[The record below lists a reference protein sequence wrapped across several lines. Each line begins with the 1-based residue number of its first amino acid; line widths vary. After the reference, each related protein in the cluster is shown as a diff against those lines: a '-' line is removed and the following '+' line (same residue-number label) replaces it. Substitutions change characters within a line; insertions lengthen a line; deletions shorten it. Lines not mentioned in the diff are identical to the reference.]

1 METHVIAYYAGFFD
15 GEGSVFVQTY
25 KDRHGKE
32 RKRLTATLTQV
43 DRLVLDNLVEL
54 LGCGK
59 VYEKGDK
66 RALSNGWKLC
76 YSVRFTDRQARLLL
90 STIEPFLLVKKQK
103 VSELLDEFGRDT
115 VSRK

>member
-1 METHVIAYYAGFFD
+1 MIAYYAGFFD

-43 DRLVLDNLVEL
+43 DRQVLDNLVGL

-59 VYEKGDK
+59 VYKKGDN
-66 RALSNGWKLC
+66 RAIKNGWKIC
-76 YSVRFTDRQARLLL
+76 YHVRFTDRQARLLL
-90 STIEPFLLVKKQK
+90 GTIEPFLVVKKEK
-103 VSELLDEFGRDT
+103 VTDLLDEFGRDT
-115 VSRK
+115 VSRKMTH